1 MTAPRTSTSGAP
13 PVPRETM
20 DRVLD
25 LVRQGYTLRSIAL
38 MIGYAHGETISSWR
52 KLYPPFAAELDAA
65 KAEGKAARRHP
76 DAPERVLTR
85 VRAGATIAQAA
96 EAERVSHGTVQ
107 RWARL
112 DPSYRAE
119 LTQASASA
127 RAVRSSRRSARAK
140 ADVLTW
146 IGKGKSANEACRLA
160 GVTSATVSKWR
171 SDDPGFD
178 AEHARLV
185 GPTRRPRGWVKFRRM
200 LPLIRAGATVWNA
213 ARVVGLGPWP
223 VYVWW
228 EKQPA
233 MWAEIV
239 AAYEASG
246 RTPPRRRVKSADER
260 RAA

>member
-1 MTAPRTSTSGAP
+1 MSKPRRCDRGRP
-13 PVPRETM
+13 PVPREIL
-20 DRVLD
+20 DRALDIVRAGGTIADAAEACACVSTNVSAWRKMYPWFAPALDQAKAEGAEKRTAGRARRAVLSR
-25 LVRQGYTLRSIAL
+25 VRRGENVKDAAAAEGYTVPAVQ
-38 MIGYAHGETISSWR
+38 GWR
-52 KLYPPFAAELDAA
+52 HRDPKFAADLDAA
-65 KAEGKAARRHP
+65 KA
-76 DAPERVLTR
+76 
-85 VRAGATIAQAA
+85 AGQ
-96 EAERVSHGTVQ
+96 
-107 RWARL
+107 
-112 DPSYRAE
+112 
-119 LTQASASA
+119 
-127 RAVRSSRRSARAK
+127 AVRRARHDRAK
-140 ADVLTW
+140 AAVLTW

-246 RTPPRRRVKSADER
+246 RTPPQRRVKSADER
-260 RAA
+260 KAA